1 MSGSGRVW
9 NFVIQP
15 NPPTPKNQPNLT
27 VGLGQVNFSG
37 LMGWVKSILAG

>member
-37 LMGWVKSILAG
+37 LIAHP